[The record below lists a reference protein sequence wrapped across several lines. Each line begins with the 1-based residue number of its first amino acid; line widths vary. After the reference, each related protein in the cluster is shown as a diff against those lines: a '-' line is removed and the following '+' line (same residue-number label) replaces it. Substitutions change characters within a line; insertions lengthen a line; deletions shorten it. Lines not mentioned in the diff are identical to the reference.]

1 MGWTTPPK
9 PLMLPEAYKNK
20 IERSGGRPKY
30 RIIKLSEYIYYIEIK
45 TWYGWRKLK
54 TRDKEQLTFRKEELA
69 EKYVVMLLQDEENNK
84 EFKGKKKVVN
94 EFY

>member
-54 TRDKEQLTFRKEELA
+54 TPYSELRVFRRYLDAEDIVKVFQEQDIQKKQLKRK
-69 EKYVVMLLQDEENNK
+69 KKIVK
-84 EFKGKKKVVN
+84 EF
-94 EFY
+94 Y

>member
-9 PLMLPEAYKNK
+9 PLMPPEDTTTYLTYLY
-20 IERSGGRPKY
+20 SRPKY

-54 TRDKEQLTFRKEELA
+54 TRDKAQLTFRKEELA

-84 EFKGKKKVVN
+84 EFKGKKKVVK
-94 EFY
+94 EL